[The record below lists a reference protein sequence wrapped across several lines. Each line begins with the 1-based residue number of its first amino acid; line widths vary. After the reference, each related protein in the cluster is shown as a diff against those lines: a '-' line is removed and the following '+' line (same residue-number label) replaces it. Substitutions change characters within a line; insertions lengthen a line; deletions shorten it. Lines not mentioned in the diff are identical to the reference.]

1 MIAESDPRKRPLAVL
16 KPFLAGLCVWVTLGG
31 AAFGLT
37 LDLPAS
43 VAGEES
49 RSEVPGSY
57 ELPIAGFDGKAVPT
71 RRFEGALEQRAY
83 RLEAPG
89 MTTLAVLA
97 PLRDQLQAAGYA
109 LVFECEARGCGGFDF
124 RFGTEVMPEPDMHV
138 DLQDYRF
145 LSAERGT
152 EAVSLLVSRS
162 ANAAYVQITRISALA
177 PTATPVK
184 TAVDLDQPEVP
195 QGATTPAAP
204 GASDVTGLA
213 AALDTEGSAV
223 LADLVFDSGSA
234 SLTAGDYA
242 SLAGVA
248 AWLNANPDGTVA
260 LVGHTDA
267 SGSLAA
273 NIALSERRAE
283 AVAEALVR
291 DFSVDPARLAAKG
304 VGYLAPRATNQTEE
318 GRQKNR
324 RVEVVVTS
332 TR

>member
-1 MIAESDPRKRPLAVL
+1 VAVP
-16 KPFLAGLCVWVTLGG
+16 KPFLASLCVWAILGG

-37 LDLPAS
+37 LDLPAK
-43 VAGEES
+43 VASEES
-49 RSEVPGSY
+49 RSETPGSY
-57 ELPIAGFDGKAVPT
+57 DLPIAGFDGRAVPT

-97 PLRDQLQAAGYA
+97 PLRDQLQAAGFT

-145 LSAERGT
+145 LAAEHGD

-162 ANAAYVQITRISALA
+162 ANAAYVQVTRIAAMA
-177 PTATPVK
+177 PTVTPVE
-184 TAVDLDQPEVP
+184 TAVDLDQPDLP
-195 QGATTPAAP
+195 QGATPSAP
-204 GASDVTGLA
+204 GAPDVTGIV
-213 AALDTEGSAV
+213 AALDAEGSAV
-223 LADLVFDSGSA
+223 LEDLVFDSGSA
-234 SLTAGDYA
+234 SLAAGDYA

-283 AVAEALVR
+283 AVAEVLVT
-291 DFSVDPARLAAKG
+291 DFAVDPARLAAKG
-304 VGYLAPRATNQTEE
+304 VGYLAPRATNQTDE

>member
-1 MIAESDPRKRPLAVL
+1 VAVP
-16 KPFLAGLCVWVTLGG
+16 KPFLASLCVWAILGG

-37 LDLPAS
+37 LDLPAK
-43 VAGEES
+43 VASEES
-49 RSEVPGSY
+49 RSETLGSY
-57 ELPIAGFDGKAVPT
+57 DLPIAGFDGRAVPT

-97 PLRDQLQAAGYA
+97 PLRDQLQAAGFT

-145 LSAERGT
+145 LAAEHGD

-162 ANAAYVQITRISALA
+162 ANAAYVQVTRIAAMA
-177 PTATPVK
+177 PTVTPVE
-184 TAVDLDQPEVP
+184 TAVDLDQPDLP
-195 QGATTPAAP
+195 QGATPSAP
-204 GASDVTGLA
+204 GAPDVTGIV
-213 AALDTEGSAV
+213 AALDAEGSAV
-223 LADLVFDSGSA
+223 LEDLVFDSGSA
-234 SLTAGDYA
+234 SLAAGDYA

-283 AVAEALVR
+283 AVAEVLVT
-291 DFSVDPARLAAKG
+291 DFAVDPARLAAKG
-304 VGYLAPRATNQTEE
+304 VGYLAPRATNQTDE